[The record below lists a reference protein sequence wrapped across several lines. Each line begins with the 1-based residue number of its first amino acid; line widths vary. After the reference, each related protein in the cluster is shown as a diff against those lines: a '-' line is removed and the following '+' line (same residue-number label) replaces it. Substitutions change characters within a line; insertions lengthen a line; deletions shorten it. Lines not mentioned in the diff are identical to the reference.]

1 MTPEEEV
8 QTTSTQQTS
17 VTSQPAGDDNN
28 QYIQALNELKKNSV
42 GRSEYEALKAE
53 NKKLLD
59 SIVNGTEVALPPAE
73 SVSVDELRKKL
84 ADSEGMSNLDYV
96 SNALKLRKALMES
109 GEMDPFVP
117 HGSQYNPTQLDYEKA
132 NRVAV
137 VLQDCVD
144 AAEGDPTI
152 FRNELQKHMR

>member
-1 MTPEEEV
+1 MTTEEEV
-8 QTTSTQQTS
+8 QNPTSTSQS
-17 VTSQPAGDDNN
+17 VTSQPTGDDNN

-73 SVSVDELRKKL
+73 SVSVDELRAKL
-84 ADSEGMSNLDYV
+84 ADSEGMSNLEYV

-132 NRVAV
+132 NRVAA

-144 AAEGDPTI
+144 EAEGDPTI